1 MFIKILKS
9 IILTFIFFGG
19 FAQSSKKETAK
30 TTQTIRG
37 KTIDNINEKPIIG
50 ASVLLINTNNGV
62 QTDSKGNFVLDK
74 IPTGR
79 YQLKVSSINHE
90 TQTISELLLESGKE
104 IILEIRLQETTNQ
117 LQEAVVKASSTNLS
131 GAVTSI
137 KNITTEQI
145 FRLPGTYL
153 DPARLATA
161 YAGIANSNDQANG
174 MVVRGNSPNGVQW
187 RLEGVEIVNPN
198 HLSNAGTF
206 SDRITQN
213 SGGVN
218 ILSAQLLG
226 NMNFLTGAFPAEYGN
241 ALSGVMDMRLR
252 KGNDQKHEFIAQAG
266 LIGIDVAAEGP
277 FKKKKASGSSA
288 ASYLVNYRYSFTG
301 LLGLMGVTFGGE
313 DIRFQDLSFN
323 LNFPTKKAGTFT
335 VFGMGGMSS
344 NTFSALKDTTQWLV
358 QKDGFDI
365 NYTNKMGAVGATHIT
380 NIGQNILWQTTLVAS
395 GLKNARDAYVLSK
408 QTFQR
413 FLTQVDSS
421 KKYRT
426 SFASSLNYKINAK
439 NSLKVGLNVSYQ
451 YDELYSR
458 SNDGKS
464 VGHATGLVVQPYLN
478 WQVSPFPKLT
488 ANVGLHYLNYT
499 FNKTKS
505 VEPRVSLNYQIST
518 NQSISFAYGLH
529 SQLQLPQ
536 VYFAQ
541 INLNDNYLQNARLQF
556 TKAQHYVLSHQFSF
570 RRGSY
575 FKTELYYQ
583 KIFNVPVTSLS
594 PTFSTLNLVES
605 FVTEP
610 LQSLGKGENYGIEL
624 TYQQYLTNGFYV
636 LTNATLYNATY
647 SGIDRIRRNSRYNGK
662 YIFNL
667 TVGKEWQRNKN
678 RMLGTS
684 LRVVW
689 LGGYFEQ
696 EINEAASLENRRL
709 IYKNAGAFTVKQPDY
724 FRPDFR
730 IYLKKSK
737 QKYSRTLALDI
748 QNIASYKNVSYSYY
762 DILQRKIVRQYQL
775 GLIPILSY
783 RWEF

>member
-1 MFIKILKS
+1 MFIRILKA

-19 FAQSSKKETAK
+19 FAQTFKKEPVK

-37 KTIDNINEKPIIG
+37 KIIDNINENPIIG
-50 ASVLLINTNNGV
+50 ASVLLINTKIGV
-62 QTDSKGNFVLDK
+62 QSDSEGNFILDK

-79 YQLKVSSINHE
+79 YQLKISSINYE

-104 IILEIRLQETTNQ
+104 MILEIRLQETTNQ
-117 LQEAVVKASSTNLS
+117 LQEAIVKASSANLS

-145 FRLPGTYL
+145 FRFPGTYL

-161 YAGIANSNDQANG
+161 YAGVANSNDQANG

-252 KGNDQKHEFIAQAG
+252 KGNDKKHEFIAQAG

-277 FKKKKASGSSA
+277 FKKKKNGSPTG
-288 ASYLVNYRYSFTG
+288 SYLVNYRYSFTG

-335 VFGMGGMSS
+335 IFGMGGMSS
-344 NTFSALKDTTQWLV
+344 NTFTAMRDTTQWLV

-365 NYTNKMGAVGATHIT
+365 NYTNKMGAIGATHST
-380 NIGQNILWQTTLVAS
+380 NIGKKILWRTTLVAS

-413 FLTQVDSS
+413 FLTQADSS
-421 KKYRT
+421 KKCRT
-426 SFASSLNYKINAK
+426 SFASSLNYKINIK
-439 NSLKVGLNVSYQ
+439 NSVKVGLNMSYQ

-478 WQVSPFPKLT
+478 WQVSPFSKMT
-488 ANVGLHYLNYT
+488 INVGLHYLDYT

-505 VEPRVSLNYQIST
+505 PEPRASLSYQLSD

-570 RRGSY
+570 KRGSY

-583 KIFNVPVTSLS
+583 KIFNVPVTSLN

-610 LQSLGKGENYGIEL
+610 LQNLGKGDNYGIEF
-624 TYQQYLTNGFYV
+624 TFQQYLTNGFYA
-636 LTNATLYNATY
+636 LMNATLYNATY
-647 SGIDRIRRNSRYNGK
+647 SGIDGIRRNSRYNGK

-667 TVGKEWQRNKN
+667 TLGKEWQNSKN

-684 LRVVW
+684 LRLVW
-689 LGGYFEQ
+689 LGGYYER
-696 EINEAASLENRRL
+696 EINEPASIENRRL
-709 IYKNAGAFTVKQPDY
+709 IYKNAEAFTMKQPDY

>member
-1 MFIKILKS
+1 MFNRILKV
-9 IILTFIFFGG
+9 IILTFIFFGS
-19 FAQSSKKETAK
+19 FAQSSKKDPAK

-37 KTIDNINEKPIIG
+37 KVTDNINEKPIVG
-50 ASVLLINTNNGV
+50 ASVLIVNTNNGV
-62 QTDSKGNFVLDK
+62 QSDNKGNFILDK

-79 YQLKVSSINHE
+79 YQLKVSSIGYE
-90 TQTISELLLESGKE
+90 SQTVSEILLESGKE
-104 IILEIRLQETTNQ
+104 MIVEIRLQETANQ
-117 LQEAVVKASSTNLS
+117 LQEAVVKAPSANLS

-161 YAGIANSNDQANG
+161 YAGVANSNDQANG

-277 FKKKKASGSSA
+277 FKKKKDGSPT

-301 LLGLMGVTFGGE
+301 LLGLVGVTFGGE

-335 VFGMGGMSS
+335 VFGMGGSSS
-344 NTFSALKDTTQWLV
+344 NTFAAMRDTTQWLV

-365 NYTNKMGAVGATHIT
+365 NYTNRMGAAGATH
-380 NIGQNILWQTTLVAS
+380 NINLGKNILWKTTLVAS
-395 GLKNARDAYVLSK
+395 GLKNAREAYVLSK

-413 FLTQVDSS
+413 FLTQADSS

-426 SFASSLNYKINAK
+426 SFASSLTFKINVK
-439 NSLKVGLNVSYQ
+439 NSIKIGLNISHQ

-458 SNDGKS
+458 SNDGKA
-464 VGHATGLVVQPYLN
+464 VGHSEGLVVQPYIN

-488 ANVGLHYLNYT
+488 ANIGFHYLNYT
-499 FNKTKS
+499 FNKSKS
-505 VEPRVSLNYQIST
+505 VEPRASLSYQLSG

-529 SQLQLPQ
+529 SQLQVPQ

-570 RRGSY
+570 KRGSY

-583 KIFNVPVTSLS
+583 KIFNVPVTSLN

-605 FVTEP
+605 FITEP
-610 LQSLGKGENYGIEL
+610 LQNLGKGENYGIEF
-624 TYQQYLTNGFYV
+624 TFQQYLTNGFYA

-647 SGIDRIRRNSRYNGK
+647 SGIDGIRRNSRYNGK

-667 TVGKEWQRNKN
+667 TFGKEWQNSKN

-689 LGGYFEQ
+689 LGGYYER

-709 IYKNAGAFTVKQPDY
+709 IYKNAEAFTVKQPDY

-762 DILQRKIVRQYQL
+762 DILQRKIVKQYQL